1 MENNSLHRIDIFTFW
16 GIAII
21 SLLSVLL
28 GIYSEQYLALAVP
41 GIFVFGYFAYTDFK
55 KIFYLLLFFLPLST
69 EVTIGSFATDLPT
82 EPIMVALMFLFF
94 IFYLKNPGILPANYF
109 FHPVIIV
116 IGLHYLWIFFTMLH
130 AENVIVSLKHLLAKT
145 WYIVVFVLLTSAI
158 LNNVKAVKI
167 FFWCIFIPLTL
178 VAIQTLL
185 RFRAYNFD
193 FEFVN
198 ETVTPF
204 FRNKVNYGAMLTSF
218 YPFIWLASTWY
229 KKWSFESIVLNIAKL
244 FYLPAIYFSF
254 TRMCYIALVVAAI
267 AFIIIKLRTMKY
279 ALIIV
284 VAALSLAL
292 GFFLEENKYLRLAPD
307 YERTIVQDNLEDLII
322 ATVQGE
328 DVSSMERVYRWIAA
342 RYMFESKPWMGH
354 GPGNFYPYYKRYAV
368 ASFYT
373 YISDNEERSTVH
385 NYFLLLL
392 VEQGIIGLAIFL
404 TLCGMLMVMG
414 ENIYHHIKNAENKN
428 IVMACLLSLV
438 TAYVNLFFN
447 DMIEVDKTG
456 SLFFMCAAM
465 IVVFGMKEKQ
475 GREGVAEL

>member
-1 MENNSLHRIDIFTFW
+1 
-16 GIAII
+16 
-21 SLLSVLL
+21 
-28 GIYSEQYLALAVP
+28 
-41 GIFVFGYFAYTDFK
+41 
-55 KIFYLLLFFLPLST
+55 
-69 EVTIGSFATDLPT
+69 
-82 EPIMVALMFLFF
+82 
-94 IFYLKNPGILPANYF
+94 
-109 FHPVIIV
+109 
-116 IGLHYLWIFFTMLH
+116 
-130 AENVIVSLKHLLAKT
+130 
-145 WYIVVFVLLTSAI
+145 
-158 LNNVKAVKI
+158 
-167 FFWCIFIPLTL
+167 
-178 VAIQTLL
+178 
-185 RFRAYNFD
+185 
-193 FEFVN
+193 
-198 ETVTPF
+198 
-204 FRNKVNYGAMLTSF
+204 
-218 YPFIWLASTWY
+218 
-229 KKWSFESIVLNIAKL
+229 
-244 FYLPAIYFSF
+244 
-254 TRMCYIALVVAAI
+254 MCYIALVVAAI